1 MFSEKIP
8 LLETEIKNLELINDS
23 WYRTDSV
30 KTIQLRD
37 CKIQIDQANK
47 SIDHLNKTIKKQRQ
61 TITYGVGGSIIV
73 VLICL
78 LVN

>member
-23 WYRTDSV
+23 WYKTDSV
-30 KTIQLRD
+30 KTIQLHD

-61 TITYGVGGSIIV
+61 TITYSVGGSIIV

>member
-23 WYRTDSV
+23 WYKTDSV

-47 SIDHLNKTIKKQRQ
+47 SIDHLNKTIKKQRL
-61 TITYGVGGSIIV
+61 TYTVGGSIIV
-73 VLICL
+73 VLVCL

>member
-23 WYRTDSV
+23 WYKTDSV

-47 SIDHLNKTIKKQRQ
+47 SIDYLNKTIKKQRQ
-61 TITYGVGGSIIV
+61 AITYSVGGSIIV